1 MISYLFDKARNN
13 PDYTAAVLT
22 GNAVIGFNILLHAI
36 LVPLYLTNLG
46 KFQFGVLMVLIS
58 LINFATVGV
67 YGLSANLSRIF
78 GEHAAL
84 KDEAGFSRGYAL
96 AKFIFNGYALVVAIV
111 ILAIGLGSETLL
123 FGEIPL
129 EYRQTVRLAT
139 LTAAAYFIVFLNFGI
154 ERVALAAMRRQ
165 AAVNWFHLLSFVLF
179 GMSVVPW
186 LLMGG
191 GLVGVLVCLIGG
203 TLAGQIGCLIYWR
216 RIGVKLSWIRPVAE
230 AWPFVTRVMGRRGAG
245 YFLYGVIFLALQADV
260 LIVGLLGGAQLA
272 AKFVLVWKVAEV
284 LILVLWRVPEHL
296 YVELVH
302 MDSRGEHKR
311 IERVYREGIWW
322 MRGAAFAIGVAYAV
336 LGPWIVRLWV
346 GAEYAPDDPIAYV
359 LAGAAIFWMGSARL
373 PAVFAHALLKLR
385 GLVTVS
391 GIEVIGKLTLT
402 LVLFPKFGY
411 LAPLIAI
418 SAVHIAGIAYAY
430 TTLARGSA

>member
-1 MISYLFDKARNN
+1 
-13 PDYTAAVLT
+13 
-22 GNAVIGFNILLHAI
+22 
-36 LVPLYLTNLG
+36 
-46 KFQFGVLMVLIS
+46 
-58 LINFATVGV
+58 
-67 YGLSANLSRIF
+67 
-78 GEHAAL
+78 
-84 KDEAGFSRGYAL
+84 
-96 AKFIFNGYALVVAIV
+96 
-111 ILAIGLGSETLL
+111 
-123 FGEIPL
+123 
-129 EYRQTVRLAT
+129 
-139 LTAAAYFIVFLNFGI
+139 
-154 ERVALAAMRRQ
+154 
-165 AAVNWFHLLSFVLF
+165 
-179 GMSVVPW
+179 MSVVPW

-230 AWPFVTRVMGRRGAG
+230 AWPFVTRVMGRRGAS

-284 LILVLWRVPEHL
+284 LILVLWRIPEHL

-322 MRGAAFAIGVAYAV
+322 MRGAAFAVGVGYAV

-346 GAEYAPDDPIAYV
+346 GAGYAPDDPIAYV